1 MNVAAD
7 SFVPL
12 NRYSLAA
19 SPTSPSHPAS
29 PTSPT
34 HPPTLQLHNQY
45 HHHHLQHQQQQQH
58 HQLVNYRSSLYNL
71 EPLQYSSHQPVDL
84 PSPSTAGTSTT
95 LATSLDPSS
104 YNSLDPYFPP
114 NLRSNSVHYT
124 TPPHLSK
131 SASTASSQPYYP
143 TTPGGV
149 PPPQLPYTNSPI
161 TPVSPGPQV
170 YYTQQP
176 VSPTGYYSYN
186 NRQSYY
192 GYPSGYPFNQ
202 EQPGTVNSQ
211 QMVHQLPKDARAD
224 RVSLGAV
231 LPPVQQRQGGG
242 LVGAPG
248 GMKGYGNEYEE
259 YSQPGFP
266 ESNSVTISISNS
278 LSNMSISLQATTTA
292 TTGRPNYGAAPTH
305 AHINITPSQNGSS
318 GTPISASGDPYGH
331 YENQNQQPVQNPPTM
346 QRSLH
351 SELNAAMHKEGS
363 RTSVGPPPQ
372 PPVSPTSMAA
382 NFGRRLSAVFSPLKS
397 KESQQQQQQQ
407 QHQQASKSANVATPT
422 LSLQI
427 EAPLNHRL
435 SIVSSGQPSSAD
447 ITSSPNPAT
456 GSSRMSVAFA
466 NPASASSPA
475 SPGRSAT
482 QKYSSVT
489 STTPSETSAG
499 TLTRNGTTSA
509 SVYSPNGDYSRVNS
523 RHRTGATGAAV
534 SAASASSPTQQRS
547 SMYSTSTKPASTT
560 SASPSAGARTA
571 AGNMSWRSSTI
582 ASPSAASPAQLS
594 KSASPVRN
602 SPSTTPTGR
611 APSATG
617 TTRSKSVGRTSA
629 SNKLPLSPEACVYG
643 YKDLLT
649 VYEQREIFDY
659 PEIYYLGAP
668 GVDKVGSPRRR
679 TGADG
684 VAHKSG
690 EKDTNVYNHGYDDSR
705 GDYYLTPKDH
715 IAYRYEI
722 ISLLGKGSFGQVAKC
737 FDHKDKTHVALKI
750 IRNKQRFEKQ
760 GVVEVK
766 VLDRIRREDASGTN
780 HAVHMG
786 DHFYFRGHL
795 CITFELLGIN
805 LYEWLKGGGFRG
817 VHLGVIRTFTL
828 QILKCLVLMQ
838 EHKIVHCDLKPE
850 NVLLVNTNFTK
861 PTYGDSNHHSSSAA
875 AAAYDASGRRT
886 PNYYGPPGFDSS
898 ASQYTIKVIDFGSS
912 CFEHERVYTYVQSRF
927 YRSPE
932 VILGINYTVAIDMW
946 SLGCIL
952 AELFTGYPLFPG
964 ENEQEQLA
972 CIMEIKGVP
981 ELEFIERGSRKK
993 LFFESNGTPRLVP
1006 NSKGKKRRPSTKTL
1020 TSVLRCHDPSFI
1032 NFIERCL
1039 TWDPEKRMT
1048 PSEALQHE
1056 WILGAYESEATLRRE
1071 HGASPSGRSSRGSAS
1086 PASQARSSRMS
1097 YVYSGQS
1104 PTGSGSALGGIT
1116 NYRRSKGAT
1125 GSGTTTTATAVASN
1139 KVVLASGRTPKSTT
1153 STSNLAPLNS
1163 NEKPPATA
1171 TTTSGSSTQSR
1182 MSQFTAGVVKSIR
1195 GGSQAIAGR
1204 ISGGGTRKTPSKTP
1218 SNINTSTVSGGSGG
1232 MKSGGSGSSA
1242 TSPKQVAEAAEQLV
1256 ASPTSEK
1263 EVTKSPT
1270 ATSAVSTSPT
1280 ARQGTGTPS
1289 MVYGFG
1295 GSPAGKKH
1303 TVLSTVPITI
1313 TGGGTVHYHQPD
1325 GTRTSYNALTGLPA
1339 MNAPSPAGSGAGARV
1354 STGSSATLPPITD
1367 ATSSTTTT
1375 TSTNSWFG
1383 L

>member
-1 MNVAAD
+1 MNVAA
-7 SFVPL
+7 PQ
-12 NRYSLAA
+12 NRYSVAA
-19 SPTSPSHPAS
+19 SPTSPSQPAS
-29 PTSPT
+29 PSSQT
-34 HPPTLQLHNQY
+34 HPPTLLQLQQHKQY
-45 HHHHLQHQQQQQH
+45 QQQQQL
-58 HQLVNYRSSLYNL
+58 QQANYRSSVYNL
-71 EPLQYSSHQPVDL
+71 EPLQYSSHQQVDL
-84 PSPSTAGTSTT
+84 QSPSTAGSSTT
-95 LATSLDPSS
+95 LATSLDPS
-104 YNSLDPYFPP
+104 YNSHDPYFPP

-143 TTPGGV
+143 TTPGGA
-149 PPPQLPYTNSPI
+149 PPPQLPYTHSPR

-176 VSPTGYYSYN
+176 VSTTGYYPYN

-192 GYPSGYPFNQ
+192 GYPAGSPYNQ
-202 EQPGTVNSQ
+202 EQQPGTSNSQ
-211 QMVHQLPKDARAD
+211 QMVHQLPKDARAAD

-248 GMKGYGNEYEE
+248 GMKSYGNEYEE
-259 YSQPGFP
+259 YSQPGYP

-278 LSNMSISLQATTTA
+278 LSNMSISLQATTA
-292 TTGRPNYGAAPTH
+292 TSVRPNYGIAPTH
-305 AHINITPSQNGSS
+305 AHINIAPSQNSSS
-318 GTPISASGDPYGH
+318 GTPISSTSDAYGH
-331 YENQNQQPVQNPPTM
+331 YENQQPVPNPPTM

-351 SELNAAMHKEGS
+351 SELNAAMQKEGS
-363 RTSVGPPPQ
+363 RASSVAAPTQ
-372 PPVSPTSMAA
+372 SPVSPTSMAA

-407 QHQQASKSANVATPT
+407 QQHQQASKTANVTTPT

-427 EAPLNHRL
+427 DAPPNHRL
-435 SIVSSGQPSSAD
+435 SIVSSAQPSSAD

-466 NPASASSPA
+466 NPASASLPA

-489 STTPSETSAG
+489 STTPSATSGG
-499 TLTRNGTTSA
+499 TLTRNGTTST
-509 SVYSPNGDYSRVNS
+509 SVYSANGDYSRANS

-534 SAASASSPTQQRS
+534 SAASASSPTQHRS

-560 SASPSAGARTA
+560 SASPSASARA
-571 AGNMSWRSSTI
+571 ATGNMSWRSSTI

-617 TTRSKSVGRTSA
+617 TPRSNSVGRSSA

-668 GVDKVGSPRRR
+668 GVEKVGSPRRR

-722 ISLLGKGSFGQVAKC
+722 ITLLGKGSFGQVAKC
-737 FDHKDKTHVALKI
+737 FDHKEKTHVALKI

-838 EHKIVHCDLKPE
+838 QHKIVHCDLKPE
-850 NVLLVNTNFTK
+850 NVLLVNTNFNK

-875 AAAYDASGRRT
+875 TAAYDSGGRRT
-886 PNYYGPPGFDSS
+886 PNYYGPPGFDPS

-1071 HGASPSGRSSRGSAS
+1071 HAASPSGRSSRGSAS

-1139 KVVLASGRTPKSTT
+1139 KVVLASGRTAKSSTM
-1153 STSNLAPLNS
+1153 TSNLAPLNS

-1171 TTTSGSSTQSR
+1171 TGTSSTQSR

-1218 SNINTSTVSGGSGG
+1218 SNINTSAVSGGNSGG
-1232 MKSGGSGSSA
+1232 MKSGGSTSSV
-1242 TSPKQVAEAAEQLV
+1242 TSSKQVAETAEQLV

-1339 MNAPSPAGSGAGARV
+1339 VNGPSPAGSGAGARV
-1354 STGSSATLPPITD
+1354 STGSSATLPLIKD
-1367 ATSSTTTT
+1367 ATLSPSTTATTTT
-1375 TSTNSWFG
+1375 GNSWFG
-1383 L
+1383 V